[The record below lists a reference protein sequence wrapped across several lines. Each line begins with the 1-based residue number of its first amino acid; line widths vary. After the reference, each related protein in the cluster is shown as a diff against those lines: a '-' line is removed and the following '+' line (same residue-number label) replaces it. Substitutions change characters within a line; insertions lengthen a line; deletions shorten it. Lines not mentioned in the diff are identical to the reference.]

1 MSPPPYRVQLFD
13 TSPNES
19 PHAFQLYVTPKS
31 PAVPSSIET
40 FPEFS
45 ELPSELQLEIISFCD
60 ESTLIEYQWLSHGDR
75 FPGPVSDC
83 PDILPHVEQ
92 VEILAI
98 FKEFSPMLKILPNV
112 KRVVLAEKTALNVGE
127 GVPNALTKVLHAC
140 PDKFT
145 VFAALIRPDP
155 IRMLNDTG
163 EPAIEE
169 VHRTGWAF
177 PTIGYMARVLRS
189 RLEHGIDCSPLK
201 RAREI
206 TLMVDAYPF
215 LARVIAAISASRELE
230 MGTTCSRYEL
240 EARLNEF
247 CQAEVELE
255 LDNLQPK
262 GLCGA
267 AGNEKRRQFV
277 RRIRSSNRMS
287 NVNSRLSEPE
297 TLMHD
302 TGTLGSPLGVALL
315 HQQRIKVSLAAR
327 LPRIE
332 RRSISI
338 DISRSRAVASSWMQA
353 PSRRDEQV
361 MSVNIHTNHAKIGH
375 PRPNTNNFKVQ
386 LRLNTGI

>member
-1 MSPPPYRVQLFD
+1 MHTLFLLELSLLFPHHASWRWAQHALDTVHGHGSAEAIQPP
-13 TSPNES
+13 
-19 PHAFQLYVTPKS
+19 
-31 PAVPSSIET
+31 
-40 FPEFS
+40 
-45 ELPSELQLEIISFCD
+45 
-60 ESTLIEYQWLSHGDR
+60 LS
-75 FPGPVSDC
+75 
-83 PDILPHVEQ
+83 L
-92 VEILAI
+92 
-98 FKEFSPMLKILPNV
+98 
-112 KRVVLAEKTALNVGE
+112 
-127 GVPNALTKVLHAC
+127 
-140 PDKFT
+140 
-145 VFAALIRPDP
+145 
-155 IRMLNDTG
+155 
-163 EPAIEE
+163 
-169 VHRTGWAF
+169 
-177 PTIGYMARVLRS
+177 
-189 RLEHGIDCSPLK
+189 
-201 RAREI
+201 
-206 TLMVDAYPF
+206 
-215 LARVIAAISASRELE
+215 
-230 MGTTCSRYEL
+230 EL